1 MEHFI
6 PDLEASAS
14 AENRAFF
21 LHAGN
26 NNCIY
31 FENAEKSLLGSN

>member
-6 PDLEASAS
+6 PDLGASAS

-26 NNCIY
+26 NDFTY
-31 FENAEKSLLGSN
+31 SENAEKSLLGSN